1 MAFKLLVLLDYS
13 LTGCLVIVLSYEI
26 WETLLFFFVFVL
38 QFRKWFDEAVAA
50 GLRETNAMALSTT
63 NKDRKP

>member
-1 MAFKLLVLLDYS
+1 MCLKEHKLLQVILLYDVII
-13 LTGCLVIVLSYEI
+13 LLV
-26 WETLLFFFVFVL
+26 